1 MVKYR
6 SVVSVLLATV
16 IAVLMVFGNPV
27 AQARTVKAP
36 TYTSEQL
43 EQIQVYASELSAI
56 RDRLPEL
63 GDLIKQEDWVFT
75 RNFIHG
81 PLGDFRFKMLSLSRL
96 LLPNAQTEARKL
108 AKAVFDD
115 LIAIDLAAQDRKY
128 QSAVRGYAE
137 IVKDFDAFL
146 QLVPQG

>member
-6 SVVSVLLATV
+6 SIVSVLLATV
-16 IAVLMVFGNPV
+16 VAVLMLFGNPV
-27 AQARTVKAP
+27 AEARTVKTP

-43 EQIQVYASELSAI
+43 EQIQSYASELSAI

-63 GDLIKQEDWVFT
+63 GDLIQKQDWVFT

-96 LLPNAQTEARKL
+96 LLPNAQAEANKL

-128 QSAVRGYAE
+128 QPAVSSYAE
-137 IVKDFDAFL
+137 TLKDFDAFL
-146 QLVPQG
+146 QLVPKA